1 MPEFLVSW
9 WDTARSTVSSWLD
22 TLRERGFNDISL
34 IIIGALIVL
43 VILFIFF
50 AAVVLPRRKRK
61 GLKKADKLLR
71 KNQKEQF
78 GKAVELLLAALKKGL
93 RRGDADYAAYL
104 LAYAYTRMAD
114 YEKAYLRL
122 EEMKAEDSDNP
133 DVLYL
138 LLYTQ
143 VHLEKYDE
151 ASRLYQIR
159 KSKLRNFEEA
169 GKLYAFACLH
179 IAVKHWNSNETAE
192 AIDFFVKVKEIGEY
206 QQYIPAGISNQQTLL
221 GLRALQDGNIAKA
234 REAFQNAV
242 AGELSGKGGVE
253 AKIGLALCTWVE
265 EETPDID
272 AALSEILSELKKS
285 GQADKN
291 GKRMLVRCSGCSEV
305 FSTPET
311 EEKMYL
317 SCRSCGVRFQA
328 EPCKNATG
336 EEKTKAKRL
345 LQEPELLLLNVLLLY
360 SQSFLFKM
368 VRSGKGSGL
377 TDAQRQEYRRRIGDV
392 LEIDPDELLAQIAIS
407 LFEYF
412 AGDTQEDKDKAIEA
426 LEKLEG
432 VEHSEIQN
440 LIQEKL
446 IRNKRSKNVMKEYL
460 ELLEK
465 YMTDTDIP
473 LQYRQALLNKLNQ
486 NSVFIRWNES
496 REVSVEQ
503 TQTEPSISLLQKRG
517 LLMKERVEK
526 FMQAK
531 HADTNYDEAEIT
543 ESLKNIEEITA
554 QIKQKIAAMEDDE
567 HKVMDLS
574 SELLL
579 QEDNVQP
586 GAEDDLDHKFTA
598 EVSIGK
604 PEDLA

>member
-9 WDTARSTVSSWLD
+9 WDTARRTAGSWLD
-22 TLRERGFNDISL
+22 KLRELGFNDISL
-34 IIIGALIVL
+34 LIIGALIVL
-43 VILFIFF
+43 VVLFVFF

-61 GLKKADKLLR
+61 GLKKADRLLR

-93 RRGDADYAAYL
+93 RRADAEYAAYL
-104 LAYAYTRMAD
+104 LAYAYTRTGD

-122 EEMKAEDSDNP
+122 DEMRARESENP

-138 LLYTQ
+138 LLYAQ

-151 ASRLYQIR
+151 AARLYQDR
-159 KSKLRNFEEA
+159 KPKLRGFAEA
-169 GKLYAFACLH
+169 AKLYAFSCLH
-179 IAVKHWNSNETAE
+179 LAVKHWNSNETAE
-192 AIDFFVKVKEIGEY
+192 AIDFFVKVKEAGEY
-206 QQYIPAGISNQQTLL
+206 QQYIPAGISNQQTLT
-221 GLRALQDGNIAKA
+221 GLRALQDGNVEKA

-242 AGELSGKGGVE
+242 AGELSGKAGVE

-272 AALSEILSELKKS
+272 AALSEILTELRKG
-285 GQADKN
+285 GQALIN
-291 GKRMLVRCSGCSEV
+291 GKRMLVRCSGCSAV
-305 FSTPET
+305 FSAAET
-311 EEKMYL
+311 DESVYL

-336 EEKTKAKRL
+336 EEKAKAKRL

-360 SQSFLFKM
+360 SQSFLFRM
-368 VRSGKGSGL
+368 VHSGKGSGL
-377 TDAQRQEYRRRIGDV
+377 TDAQRQEYRRRIGGV
-392 LEIDPDELLAQIAIS
+392 LEIDPDELLAQIAAS

-412 AGDTQEDKDKAIEA
+412 AGDTQEEKDKAIEA

-432 VEHSEIQN
+432 VEHAEIQN
-440 LIQEKL
+440 LVQEKL
-446 IRNKRSKNVMKEYL
+446 IRSQRGKNVVKEYL

-465 YMTDTDIP
+465 YMTNTDIP
-473 LQYRQALLNKLNQ
+473 LQYRQALLEKLNQ
-486 NSVFIRWNES
+486 NSVFVKWNES

-526 FMQAK
+526 FMQTK
-531 HADTNYDEAEIT
+531 HANTEYDEAEIM
-543 ESLKNIEEITA
+543 ESLKNIEEIAA
-554 QIKQKIAAMEDDE
+554 QIQQKIAAMEDDE

-579 QEDNVQP
+579 QEDVVP
-586 GAEDDLDHKFTA
+586 TDAA
-598 EVSIGK
+598 GK
-604 PEDLA
+604 PEEREG